1 MSTDTRAI
9 SLKIEQLRKV
19 RRWAW
24 RLVIAFLLIHY
35 AEGVAQDW
43 SFPEP
48 DLLLVKV
55 G

>member
-1 MSTDTRAI
+1 MSTDTGAI
-9 SLKIEQLRKV
+9 SPKIEQLRMA

-24 RLVIAFLLIHY
+24 RLVIAALLVHY
-35 AEGVAQDW
+35 ATSTAENIRYPQ
-43 SFPEP
+43 P